1 MSRHRNVKHLVD
13 DYYDDDYYDD
23 DDDYADYDD
32 SYVAPKGKPK
42 QHQGKNAASD
52 QQSFKQQQAKQ
63 QLTTKQQQVSVKPK
77 SESNTTAQKSA
88 TASSTVILPTS
99 ENSTTNASSPPTPAI
114 LIQEQDM
121 NTTPLTVVI
130 LGHVDAG
137 KSSVTGH
144 LLYHHPQNTYG
155 KRNGKNPPQYAW
167 LLDEDEEERAHGV
180 TMDIATK
187 SLRTA
192 SGRLLVLHDA
202 PGHADYVPAAIT
214 GTALADAAILTVDVT
229 DFQTAFQAGQLREH
243 ALLAR
248 GLGVSS
254 VLIVLN
260 KMDLV
265 NWQKSV
271 YEYVSQQL
279 VIFLVS
285 PQCGFSASKVRC
297 VPVSAVNGDN
307 IYKPLK
313 ESWYNGP
320 TLWEALD
327 KFDSTPQYRK
337 LLEKPSRLLIS
348 DVVSSTGSGV
358 AVRAKVLQGWMQTNE
373 SVTVWP
379 YGDETKLTK
388 LQRFDADT
396 SDKERSQYASAGEL
410 IDVVLTGIDAM
421 RISPGQ
427 VLTRPNQRPPLAK
440 KCQATIILLCKQANN
455 VIIRGAQVTFHIH
468 SLDIPCNISK
478 LHRTLK
484 PDGSI
489 LHENPRALSV
499 HGSSN
504 VIALVELTLQVP
516 ICMHTFADCR
526 PLGRFVL
533 RRAGDTIAV
542 GRIEM
547 VFED

>member
-1 MSRHRNVKHLVD
+1 MVD
-13 DYYDDDYYDD
+13 DYYDDEDDDYYDD
-23 DDDYADYDD
+23 NYDDYDD
-32 SYVAPKGKPK
+32 SYVAPKAKPK
-42 QHQGKNAASD
+42 AKNT
-52 QQSFKQQQAKQ
+52 QVNKQVSKPQPNKPQPITKQ
-63 QLTTKQQQVSVKPK
+63 PQVTTKPRTEPPALK
-77 SESNTTAQKSA
+77 A
-88 TASSTVILPTS
+88 T
-99 ENSTTNASSPPTPAI
+99 STTPSSSVSLSTNSNAKNSNALSPPVPEL
-114 LIQEQDM
+114 LIREQ
-121 NTTPLTVVI
+121 NSHNTPLTVVI

-144 LLYHHPQNTYG
+144 LLYHHPHNNIG
-155 KRNGKNPPQYAW
+155 KRAKHPPQYAW

-192 SGRLLVLHDA
+192 SGRLLVIQDA

-214 GTALADAAILTVDVT
+214 GTALADAALLVVDVT
-229 DFQTAFQAGQLREH
+229 DFSTAFQAGQLREH

-254 VLIVLN
+254 LLIVLN

-265 NWQKSV
+265 QWQQDIFDDV
-271 YEYVSQQL
+271 QQQL
-279 VIFLVS
+279 VEFLIS

-307 IYKPLK
+307 IYTPMKD
-313 ESWYNGP
+313 SWYTGP

-327 KFDSTPQYRK
+327 QFDSTPQYRK

-348 DVVSSTGSGV
+348 DVVASTGSGV
-358 AVRAKVLQGWMQTNE
+358 SVRAKVLQGWVQTNE
-373 SVTVWP
+373 SVVVWP

-388 LQRFDADT
+388 LQRFDAD
-396 SDKERSQYASAGEL
+396 SIDKERSQYASAGEL
-410 IDVVLTGIDAM
+410 IDVVLSGIDAM

-440 KCQATIILLCKQANN
+440 KCQATIIVLSKQQNNN
-455 VIIRGAQVTFHIH
+455 VIIRGAQVTFHMH
-468 SLDIPCNISK
+468 SLDIPCHISK
-478 LHRTLK
+478 LHRTFK
-484 PDGSI
+484 PDGSV
-489 LHENPRALSV
+489 LHEHPRALTA
-499 HGSSN
+499 HGTSN

-516 ICMHTFADCR
+516 ICMQTFVDCR

-542 GRIEM
+542 GRIEI
-547 VFED
+547 VYED